1 MKKLSHWIVAGA
13 LCAGAG
19 MAAAQTLPEP
29 ANVLQL
35 SSSGTVEVTQ
45 DLLVMTLAVTREGS
59 DAAAVQSQLQQVLD
73 AALATAKRQ
82 AQSGQLDVRTGS
94 FGIYPRN
101 NKEGKIT
108 GWQGRAELVLQG
120 RDFDRITRT
129 AAQINGMTVSQTGFG
144 LSREAREKVEGQAQT
159 EAIQS
164 FQAKAKALA
173 QAFGFDRFTVREVNV
188 NSNDMGFS
196 PRVAMMSKG
205 AMAAEAAPIPVEAGK
220 SQVVVNVSGSVQ
232 MLK

>member
-1 MKKLSHWIVAGA
+1 MNKFSQWIVAGV

-19 MAAAQTLPEP
+19 VAAAQTLPEP

-35 SSSGTVEVTQ
+35 SSTGSVEVTQ
-45 DLLVMTLAVTREGS
+45 DLLVMTLAATREGR

-73 AALATAKRQ
+73 AALATARAEAQPRQ
-82 AQSGQLDVRTGS
+82 LEVRTGN

-101 NKEGKIT
+101 DKDGKIT

-129 AAQINGMTVSQTGFG
+129 AAKINGMPVSQTGFG

-173 QAFGFDRFTVREVNV
+173 QSFGFERYTVREVSV
-188 NSNDMGFS
+188 NTNDMGFA
-196 PRVAMMSKG
+196 PRVAMMAKS
-205 AMAAEAAPIPVEAGK
+205 MTAEAAPIPVEAGK

>member
-1 MKKLSHWIVAGA
+1 MKKLSQWVMAGA

-19 MAAAQTLPEP
+19 MAAAQTQPEP
-29 ANVLQL
+29 VNVLQL

-45 DLLVMTLAVTREGS
+45 DLLVMTLVATREGS

-73 AALATAKRQ
+73 AALATARRQ
-82 AQSGQLDVRTGS
+82 AQPGQLDVRTGS

-101 NKEGKIT
+101 NKDGKIT

-129 AAQINGMTVSQTGFG
+129 AAQIDGMPVGQTGFA
-144 LSREAREKVEGQAQT
+144 LSREARAKVEGQAQA
-159 EAIQS
+159 EAIGN
-164 FQAKAKALA
+164 FQAKARALA
-173 QAFGFDRFTVREVNV
+173 QAFGFERYTMREVSV

-196 PRVAMMSKG
+196 PRAAMMAKG
-205 AMAAEAAPIPVEAGK
+205 VAAEAAPIPVEAGK

>member
-1 MKKLSHWIVAGA
+1 MNKFSQWIVASV
-13 LCAGAG
+13 LCTGAG
-19 MAAAQTLPEP
+19 LAAAQTLPEP

-35 SSSGTVEVTQ
+35 SSSGSVEVTQ
-45 DLLVMTLAVTREGS
+45 DLLVMTLAATREGR

-73 AALATAKRQ
+73 AALATARAEAQPRQ
-82 AQSGQLDVRTGS
+82 LEVRTGN

-101 NKEGKIT
+101 DKDGKIT

-129 AAQINGMTVSQTGFG
+129 AAKINGMPVSQTGFG

-173 QAFGFDRFTVREVNV
+173 QSFGFERYTVREVSV
-188 NSNDMGFS
+188 NTNDMGFA
-196 PRVAMMSKG
+196 PRVAMMAKS
-205 AMAAEAAPIPVEAGK
+205 MNAEAAPIPVEAGK

>member
-1 MKKLSHWIVAGA
+1 MKNLSRWILAGA
-13 LCAGAG
+13 LCTSAG

-35 SSSGTVEVTQ
+35 ASSGTVEVTQ
-45 DLLVMTLAVTREGS
+45 DLLVMTLAATREGR

-73 AALATAKRQ
+73 AALATARAEAQPRQ
-82 AQSGQLDVRTGS
+82 MEVRTGN

-101 NKEGKIT
+101 DKDGKIT

-129 AAQINGMTVSQTGFG
+129 AAKLNGMPVSQTGFS

-159 EAIQS
+159 EAIAS
-164 FQAKAKALA
+164 FQNKAKALA
-173 QAFGFDRFTVREVNV
+173 QSFGFERYTVREVSV
-188 NSNDMGFS
+188 NTNDMGFS
-196 PRVAMMSKG
+196 PRVAMMAKG
-205 AMAAEAAPIPVEAGK
+205 MNAEAAPIPVEAGK

>member
-1 MKKLSHWIVAGA
+1 MNKMSQWIVAGA
-13 LCAGAG
+13 MCAAAG

-35 SSSGTVEVTQ
+35 SSSGSVEVTQ
-45 DLLVMTLAVTREGS
+45 DLLVMTLAATREGR

-73 AALATAKRQ
+73 AALATAKADAQPRQ
-82 AQSGQLDVRTGS
+82 MDVRTGN

-101 NKEGKIT
+101 DKDGKIT

-129 AAQINGMTVSQTGFG
+129 AARINGMPVSHTGFG
-144 LSREAREKVEGQAQT
+144 LSREARDQVEVQAQT
-159 EAIQS
+159 EAIKS
-164 FQAKAKALA
+164 FQAKAQALA
-173 QAFGFDRFTVREVNV
+173 QSFGFERYTVREVSV
-188 NSNDMGFS
+188 NTNDMGFQ
-196 PRVAMMSKG
+196 PRAAMMAKS
-205 AMAAEAAPIPVEAGK
+205 MNAEAAPIPVEAGK